1 MLKLTFA
8 ALRLALLAVLLLQ
21 VSGCSSPEDRAQ
33 SHYERGMKLLAQNEH
48 VKASIEFKNALQL
61 KKDLVGAWRGLAQ
74 IEEHNQNWEAVY
86 AILRNVVD
94 LDKKDVDTRVR
105 LARLMLMAN
114 QLDQA
119 MQTANAAAELDS
131 RNIGARVLRAAIL
144 LKLNDNKGAIE
155 EAQAVL
161 QADPK
166 NNEAVIVLAAE
177 RLGQGDT
184 NAALA
189 MLDRASANDDNLGIQ
204 LLKMKVYERKGDQKS
219 IEALLQ
225 QLIQK
230 HPKETLYR
238 KQLVKLYVDQKRS
251 AEAEKE
257 LRAIASANPTDFQAG
272 LDVARYLHTSKGP
285 AAARQELQTRVAAGG
300 DVFQYQ
306 IALAELYFADGN
318 TRDAELLLEKLA
330 AEPNTSAERTLLAQA
345 KLAEIYL
352 GSKKVDAAESLLAKV
367 LEKDQRNATALRLRA
382 TIQMDRGKFDGAIAD
397 LRQALNDHPRSA
409 DLMTLLAIAYER
421 SGSMELADKQFADA
435 ARVSNFDA
443 TVGLNY
449 VAFLRRRGSIAR
461 AEDILVE
468 LASRSP
474 GNVPVLSTL
483 AEVRLMRQNWVGAQ
497 EVADAIRKAGDQR
510 GIADQVLGA
519 ALSGQKKYD
528 ESIAALQSAYASSPA
543 DVQPM
548 FALVNTLVRAQK
560 LDQAVTFLQSVLA
573 KDPGNAEAHVLL
585 GSTQLARNA
594 PAEAMKSF
602 KTAIERQPKKVV
614 GYRALA
620 DLHLRQK
627 QPDEAVKVIKAGLE
641 MQPDSSTLRILLASV
656 LELKGEFEGAIAE
669 YEAVLQQEPGSVVV
683 ANNLASLL
691 TDYRTDRTSHE
702 RAYNLALTLRK
713 SQVPQFKDTL
723 GWIHYQ
729 RGEHKAALAL
739 LEEAATELPN
749 MPLVRYH
756 LGMNYIA
763 LSEPTKAEE
772 QFKKALEQA
781 SANPELGN
789 KIRTAMQQSLK
800 N

>member
-1 MLKLTFA
+1 MF
-8 ALRLALLAVLLLQ
+8 RLALLAFLLVQ
-21 VSGCSSPEDRAQ
+21 APGCSSPEERAQ
-33 SHYERGMKLLAQNEH
+33 SHYERGMKLLAQNEP

-74 IEEHNQNWEAVY
+74 IEERNQNWEALF
-86 AILRNVVD
+86 AILRTIVD
-94 LDKKDVDTRVR
+94 LDKNDVDGKLR
-105 LARLMLMAN
+105 LARLMLMGN

-119 MQTANAAAELDS
+119 LQTVNAASELDN
-131 RNIGARVLRAAIL
+131 RNNSARVLRAAVL

-161 QADPK
+161 QAEP
-166 NNEAVIVLAAE
+166 NNSEAVIVLAAE

-184 NAALA
+184 TGALTF
-189 MLDRASANDDNLGIQ
+189 LDRAAATDDNFGLQ

-230 HPKETLYR
+230 HPAEKVYR
-238 KQLVKLYVDQKRS
+238 RQLVKLYVDQKRS
-251 AEAEKE
+251 DDAERE
-257 LRAIASANPTDFQAG
+257 LRAIASASPKDFDAG
-272 LDVARYLHTSKGP
+272 LDIARYLHTSKGP
-285 AAARQELQTRVAAGG
+285 AAARQELQARISGGG
-300 DVFQYQ
+300 DVFPYQ
-306 IALAELYFADGN
+306 MALAELYFADGN
-318 TRDAELLLEKLA
+318 IRDAELLLEKLA
-330 AEPNTSAERTLLAQA
+330 AETTSADRTLSAQA
-345 KLAEIYL
+345 KLAEMYL
-352 GSKKVDAAESLLAKV
+352 SGKKVDAAEALLAKI
-367 LEKDQRNATALRLRA
+367 LEKDKRNVTALKLRA
-382 TIQMDRGKFDGAIAD
+382 AIQMDRAKFDGAIAD
-397 LRQALNDHPRSA
+397 LRQALNDQPRSA
-409 DLMTLLAIAYER
+409 ELMSLLAIAYER

-449 VAFLRRRGSIAR
+449 VAFLRRRGSVAR

-474 GNVPVLSTL
+474 GNVAVLSIL
-483 AEVRLMRQNWVGAQ
+483 AEVRLMRQNWAGAQ
-497 EVADAIRKAGDQR
+497 DVADAIRKAGDQR
-510 GIADQVLGA
+510 GVAEQVLGA

-528 ESIAALQSAYASSPA
+528 ESITVLQSAYASSPG

-548 FALVNTLVRAQK
+548 FALVNALVRAQK
-560 LDQAVTFLQSVLA
+560 ADQATAFLRTILA
-573 KDPGNAEAHVLL
+573 KDPSNAEAHVLM
-585 GSTQLARNA
+585 GSLHLLRSA
-594 PAEAMKSF
+594 PEEASKSF
-602 KTAIERQPKKVV
+602 KAAIERQPKKII

-620 DLHLRQK
+620 DFHLRQK
-627 QPDEAVKVIKAGLE
+627 EPDEALKVIKTGLQ
-641 MQPDSSTLRILLASV
+641 MQPDSSALRILLASV
-656 LELKGEFEGAIAE
+656 LELKGEYEGAIAE

-691 TDYRTDRTSHE
+691 ADHRTDRTSHE
-702 RAYNLALTLRK
+702 RAYNLALSLRK
-713 SQVPQFKDTL
+713 SQVPHFKDTL

-729 RGEHKAALAL
+729 RGEHKAALPL
-739 LEEAATELPN
+739 LEEAATELPT

-772 QFKKALEQA
+772 QLKKALEQA
-781 SANPELGN
+781 SSHPELGD
-789 KIRTAMQQSLK
+789 KIRTALQQSLK

>member
-1 MLKLTFA
+1 
-8 ALRLALLAVLLLQ
+8 
-21 VSGCSSPEDRAQ
+21 
-33 SHYERGMKLLAQNEH
+33 MKLLAQSEH

-74 IEEHNQNWEAVY
+74 IEERNQNWEAVY
-86 AILRNVVD
+86 AILRTIVD
-94 LDKKDVDTRVR
+94 LDKTDVDTRVQ

-119 MQTANAAAELDS
+119 LQTANAAAELDS
-131 RNIGARVLRAAIL
+131 RNTGARVLRAAIL

-166 NNEAVIVLAAE
+166 NNEALIVLAAE

-184 NAALA
+184 DGALA
-189 MLDRASANDDNLGIQ
+189 LLDRASASDDNLGIQ

-219 IEALLQ
+219 IEVLLQ

-257 LRAIASANPTDFQAG
+257 LRALASANPTDFQAG
-272 LDVARYLHTSKGP
+272 LDVARYLHTTKGP
-285 AAARQELQTRVAAGG
+285 AAARQELQTRVGGGG

-330 AEPNTSAERTLLAQA
+330 AESTSAERTLMAQA
-345 KLAEIYL
+345 KLAEMYL
-352 GSKKVDAAESLLAKV
+352 SNKKVEAAESLLSKV

-382 TIQMDRGKFDGAIAD
+382 TIQMDRGKFDAAIAD

-468 LASRSP
+468 LASRAP

-497 EVADAIRKAGDQR
+497 DVAEAIRKAGDQR
-510 GIADQVLGA
+510 GIADQVSGA

-528 ESIAALQSAYASSPA
+528 ESITALQSAYASSPG

-560 LDQAVTFLQSVLA
+560 VDQAVTFLQSILA
-573 KDPGNAEAHVLL
+573 KDPGNAEAQVLL

-594 PAEAMKSF
+594 PTEAAKSF
-602 KTAIERQPKKVV
+602 KTAIERQPKKAV

-620 DLHLRQK
+620 DFHLRQK
-627 QPDEAVKVIKAGLE
+627 QPDEAVKVIKAGLA
-641 MQPDSSTLRILLASV
+641 MQPDSSALRILLASV

-691 TDYRTDRTSHE
+691 TDNRTDRPSHE

-729 RGEHKAALAL
+729 RGEHKAALPL

>member
-1 MLKLTFA
+1 
-8 ALRLALLAVLLLQ
+8 
-21 VSGCSSPEDRAQ
+21 
-33 SHYERGMKLLAQNEH
+33 MKLLAQNEP

-74 IEEHNQNWEAVY
+74 IEERNQNWETLF
-86 AILRNVVD
+86 AILRTITD
-94 LDKKDVDTRVR
+94 LDKNDVDTKLR
-105 LARLMLMAN
+105 LARLMLMGN

-119 MQTANAAAELDS
+119 LQTVNAATELDGH
-131 RNIGARVLRAAIL
+131 NVGARVLRAAIL

-155 EAQAVL
+155 EAQAAL

-166 NNEAVIVLAAE
+166 NSEAVIVLAAE

-184 NAALA
+184 TGALTL
-189 MLDRASANDDNLGIQ
+189 LDRASATDDNFGIQ
-204 LLKMKVYERKGDQKS
+204 LLKMKVYERKGDQRS

-230 HPKETLYR
+230 HPKENVYR
-238 KQLVKLYVDQKRS
+238 RQLVKLYVDQKRTE
-251 AEAEKE
+251 EAEKE
-257 LRAIASANPTDFQAG
+257 LRAIGAANPTDFQAG
-272 LDVARYLHTSKGP
+272 LDVARYLHTIKGA
-285 AAARQELQTRVAAGG
+285 AAARQELQTRVGGGG
-300 DVFQYQ
+300 DIFQYQ
-306 IALAELYFADGN
+306 IALAELYFAEGN
-318 TRDAELLLEKLA
+318 ARDAELLLEKLA
-330 AEPNTSAERTLLAQA
+330 AETSSAERTLMAQA

-352 GSKKVDAAESLLAKV
+352 SSKKVDAAESLLSKV
-367 LEKDQRNATALRLRA
+367 LEKDKRNATALKLRA
-382 TIQMDRGKFDGAIAD
+382 TIQLDRGKFDGAIAD
-397 LRQALNDHPRSA
+397 LRQALNDQPRSA
-409 DLMTLLAIAYER
+409 ELMSLLAVAYER

-474 GNVPVLSTL
+474 GHVAILSTL
-483 AEVRLMRQNWVGAQ
+483 AEVRLMRQNWAGAQ
-497 EVADAIRKAGDQR
+497 EVAEALRKADAKR

-528 ESIAALQSAYASSPA
+528 ESITVLQSAYDSSPT

-548 FALVNTLVRAQK
+548 FALVNALVRAQK
-560 LDQAVTFLQSVLA
+560 VDKAVGFLQTVLK
-573 KDPGNAEAHVLL
+573 KDAENAEAHVLM
-585 GSTQLARNA
+585 GSTQLLRNA
-594 PAEAMKSF
+594 PAEALKSF
-602 KTAIERQPKKVV
+602 QTAIERQPKKIV

-620 DLHLRQK
+620 DFYLRQK
-627 QPDEAVKVIKAGLE
+627 QTDEALKVIKAGLQ
-641 MQPDSSTLRILLASV
+641 MQPDSSALRILLASV
-656 LELKGEFEGAIAE
+656 LELKGEYEGAIAE
-669 YEAVLQQEPGSVVV
+669 YESILKQEPGSVVV

-691 TDYRTDRTSHE
+691 ADHRTDRTSHE

-713 SQVPQFKDTL
+713 SQVPHFKDTL

-729 RGEHKAALAL
+729 RGEHKAALPL
-739 LEEAATELPN
+739 LEEAASELPS

-763 LSEPTKAEE
+763 LSDPTKAEE
-772 QFKKALEQA
+772 HLKKALEQA
-781 SANPELGN
+781 SSNPALGD
-789 KIRTAMQQSLK
+789 KIRTALQQSLK

>member
-1 MLKLTFA
+1 MLKLTLA
-8 ALRLALLAVLLLQ
+8 ALRFALLAILLLQ
-21 VSGCSSPEDRAQ
+21 APGCSSPEDRAQ
-33 SHYERGMKLLAQNEH
+33 NHYERGMKLLAENEH

-74 IEEHNQNWEAVY
+74 IEERNQNWDALY
-86 AILRNVVD
+86 AILRTIVE
-94 LDKKDVDTRVR
+94 LDKNDVATRVR

-119 MQTANAAAELDS
+119 LQTANAATDLDS

-166 NNEAVIVLAAE
+166 SNEAVIVLAAE

-184 NAALA
+184 NGALA
-189 MLDRASANDDNLGIQ
+189 ILDRASGSDDNLAIQ

-230 HPKETLYR
+230 HPKDNLYR
-238 KQLVKLYVDQKRS
+238 RQLARLYVEQKRS
-251 AEAEKE
+251 ADAEKE
-257 LRAIASANPTDFQAG
+257 LRAISSANPTDFQAG
-272 LDVARYLHTSKGP
+272 LDVARYLHIIKGA
-285 AAARQELQTRVAAGG
+285 AAARQELQTRSGGGG

-306 IALAELYFADGN
+306 IALAEIYFADGN

-330 AEPNTSAERTLLAQA
+330 AEAKSAERTQTAQA
-345 KLAEIYL
+345 KLAEIYFS
-352 GSKKVDAAESLLAKV
+352 SKKVDAAESLLAKV

-382 TIQMDRGKFDGAIAD
+382 TIQMDRGKFDAAIAD

-409 DLMTLLAIAYER
+409 DLMSLLAIAYER

-468 LASRSP
+468 MASRSP
-474 GNVPVLSTL
+474 GNVAVLSTL
-483 AEVRLMRQNWVGAQ
+483 ADVRLTRQNWAGAQ
-497 EVADAIRKAGDQR
+497 ELAEAIRKAGDQR

-519 ALSGQKKYD
+519 ALSAQKKYD
-528 ESIAALQSAYASSPA
+528 EGISVLQSAYESSPG

-548 FALVNTLVRAQK
+548 FALVNALVRAQK
-560 LDQAVTFLQSVLA
+560 VDRAVSFLQSVLA
-573 KDPGNAEAHVLL
+573 KDPGNAEAHVLM
-585 GSTQLARNA
+585 GSTQLVRNA
-594 PAEAMKSF
+594 PAEALKSF
-602 KTAIERQPKKVV
+602 ETAIERQPKKVV

-620 DLHLRQK
+620 DFYVRQK
-627 QPDEAVKVIKAGLE
+627 QTDEALKVIKTGLQ
-641 MQPDSSTLRILLASV
+641 MQPDNSTLRILLASA
-656 LELKGEFEGAIAE
+656 LELKGEYETAIVE
-669 YEAVLQQEPGSVVV
+669 YESILQKEPGSVVV

-691 TDYRTDRTSHE
+691 TDHRTDRTSHE

-713 SQVPQFKDTL
+713 SQVPHFKDTL

-729 RGEHKAALAL
+729 RGEHKAALPL
-739 LEEAATELPN
+739 LEEAVTALPN
-749 MPLVRYH
+749 MPLIRYH

>member
-1 MLKLTFA
+1 MLKSTLA
-8 ALRLALLAVLLLQ
+8 ALRFALLAVLLLQ
-21 VSGCSSPEDRAQ
+21 APGCSSPEDRAQ
-33 SHYERGMKLLAQNEH
+33 NHYERGMKLLAQNEH

-74 IEEHNQNWEAVY
+74 IEERNQNWDALY
-86 AILRNVVD
+86 AILRTIVEF
-94 LDKKDVDTRVR
+94 DKNDVDTRVR

-119 MQTANAAAELDS
+119 LQTANAATELEF
-131 RNIGARVLRAAIL
+131 RNIAARVLRAAVL

-155 EAQAVL
+155 EARAVL
-161 QADPK
+161 EADPK
-166 NNEAVIVLAAE
+166 NNEALIVLAAE
-177 RLGQGDT
+177 RLGQGDPT
-184 NAALA
+184 GALA
-189 MLDRASANDDNLGIQ
+189 FVDRASGSEDNLGIQ

-230 HPKETLYR
+230 HPKENLYR
-238 KQLVKLYVDQKRS
+238 RQLVRLYVDQKRS

-257 LRAIASANPTDFQAG
+257 LRAIATANPTDFQAG
-272 LDVARYLHTSKGP
+272 LDVARYLHTTKGA
-285 AAARQELQTRVAAGG
+285 AAARQELQARVGGGAGEI
-300 DVFQYQ
+300 FQYQ

-330 AEPNTSAERTLLAQA
+330 AEAKSAERTQMAQA
-345 KLAEIYL
+345 KLAEMYFS
-352 GSKKVDAAESLLAKV
+352 SKKVDAAEFLLSKV

-382 TIQMDRGKFDGAIAD
+382 TIQMDRGKFDLAIAD

-409 DLMTLLAIAYER
+409 DLMSLLAITYER

-474 GNVPVLSTL
+474 GHVAVLSTL
-483 AEVRLMRQNWVGAQ
+483 AEVRLMRQNWPGAQ
-497 EVADAIRKAGDQR
+497 EVAEALRKADAKR

-528 ESIAALQSAYASSPA
+528 ESITVLQSAYDSSPT

-548 FALVNTLVRAQK
+548 FALVNALVRAQK
-560 LDQAVTFLQSVLA
+560 VDKAVGFLQTVLK
-573 KDPGNAEAHVLL
+573 KDAENAEAHVLM
-585 GSTQLARNA
+585 GSTQLLRNA
-594 PAEAMKSF
+594 SAEALKSF
-602 KTAIERQPKKVV
+602 QTAIERQPKKIV

-620 DLHLRQK
+620 DYYLREK
-627 QPDEAVKVIKAGLE
+627 QTDEALKVIRTGLQ
-641 MQPDSSTLRILLASV
+641 MQPDSSALRILLASV
-656 LELKGEFEGAIAE
+656 LELKGEYEGAIAE
-669 YEAVLQQEPGSVVV
+669 YESILQQEPGSIVV

-691 TDYRTDRTSHE
+691 TDHRIDRTSHE

-713 SQVPQFKDTL
+713 SQVPHFKDTL

-729 RGEHKAALAL
+729 RGEHKAALPL
-739 LEEAATELPN
+739 LEEAVTALPN
-749 MPLVRYH
+749 VPLIRYH

-763 LSEPTKAEE
+763 LSEPVKAED
-772 QFKKALEQA
+772 QFKRALEQA
-781 SANPELGN
+781 SSNPELGN
-789 KIRTAMQQSLK
+789 KIRTALQQSLK
-800 N
+800 H